1 MSNVRLFHGTDQ
13 RILDMSPEER
23 AVFKETCLYVASQLR
38 DVFIDLEF
46 VESQKDKFR
55 SEKNPHL
62 YYNLVDKL
70 VAYDEMRRGNPLF
83 QYDSFCLTNVYAM
96 AEKFAKCSF
105 AFGEVGL
112 IPYRM
117 MEALYFA
124 GVLKRIPTSF
134 FSDYNRLERGMHK
147 IIDFAEHQKQKP
159 VVLAFDNI
167 SEDDLLM
174 EDGRPLTKGALG
186 SAPLNLRYSG
196 TIDISAA
203 EIFPV
208 HTAE

>member
-23 AVFKETCLYVASQLR
+23 AVFKETCLYVASQLK

-124 GVLKRIPTSF
+124 GVLNRIPSSASPPDGYAACT
-134 FSDYNRLERGMHK
+134 RLLTLPSIKSRS
-147 IIDFAEHQKQKP
+147 P
-159 VVLAFDNI
+159 LC
-167 SEDDLLM
+167 L
-174 EDGRPLTKGALG
+174 PLT
-186 SAPLNLRYSG
+186 
-196 TIDISAA
+196 ISPRTTCSWKMAG
-203 EIFPV
+203 
-208 HTAE
+208 H